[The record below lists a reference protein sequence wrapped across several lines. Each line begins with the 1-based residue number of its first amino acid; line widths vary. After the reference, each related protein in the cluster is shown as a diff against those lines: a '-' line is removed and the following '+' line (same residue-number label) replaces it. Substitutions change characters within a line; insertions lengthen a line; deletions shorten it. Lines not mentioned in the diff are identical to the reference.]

1 MQTVKMSATA
11 LRAIMGETFDGD
23 MYERGRQ
30 EAREF
35 FKKYPEKRE
44 AKIEEIKRNLEYG
57 VIRILRAVLLDRMP
71 LRIRFYLVKEEI

>member
-11 LRAIMGETFDGD
+11 LRAIMGEAFDGD

-44 AKIEEIKRNLEYG
+44 AKIEETSETWNT
-57 VIRILRAVLLDRMP
+57 A
-71 LRIRFYLVKEEI
+71 

>member
-1 MQTVKMSATA
+1 MQTVKMNATA
-11 LRAIMGETFDGD
+11 LRAIMGEAFDGD

-57 VIRILRAVLLDRMP
+57 VIRGYFGPSYWIGCLCEAD
-71 LRIRFYLVKEEI
+71 FTW